1 MRKSRQWY
9 DRWSDEKDRERKW
22 KGESVGGIF
31 CEHRRF
37 FLCQEYQHHRSER
50 RGSCSEL
57 GELHWPDGGGK
68 SRGGRGFL
76 HVYEERGAPLQ
87 LKRSRETPI
96 CVAGK
101 GGGGNKVV
109 ITTQLLQRPFHCA
122 AKQTE
127 HTLHR
132 ESKKKQAKKRVCLFT
147 SKKSV

>member
-9 DRWSDEKDRERKW
+9 DRGSDEKDRERKW

-87 LKRSRETPI
+87 LKRSRDTCLCGWER
-96 CVAGK
+96 
-101 GGGGNKVV
+101 GGGKQSCYYYSA
-109 ITTQLLQRPFHCA
+109 TTSA
-122 AKQTE
+122 AVPLRCKADRTHIAQ
-127 HTLHR
+127 
-132 ESKKKQAKKRVCLFT
+132 KIPKKKRVCLFT
-147 SKKSV
+147 SKSV